1 MLLKNKI
8 TKKFNIINA
17 EFDAYK
23 RWGSAAG
30 YTTQV
35 NKQGG
40 DNSTKEEPLVEPKVG
55 KDENK
60 GAKAISQL

>member
-1 MLLKNKI
+1 MLLKNKEV
-8 TKKFNIINA
+8 KKFNIIRA

-35 NKQGG
+35 NKQGAE
-40 DNSTKEEPLVEPKVG
+40 DLTKEEPESDE
-55 KDENK
+55 DENK
-60 GAKAISQL
+60 RSQAISQL